1 MKKYLSIALLFL
13 LSASVAY
20 PQTKTTEDLDKRFE
34 DGLSLYFYKNTLR
47 MLNQTDSKEFDE
59 LIKDIEKM
67 KFLMIDKTK
76 DKFSNADYKKLLI
89 GYKDESY
96 EEMVTSRFQGKNFG
110 VYIKEK
116 SGDVKGTVILASD
129 STNLY
134 VLDIVG
140 KIAINKATDLFKT
153 IDESTDIGGKIK
165 DFINHD
171 EKKGK
176 KDEEDDDH
184 DHDNKDDN

>member
-1 MKKYLSIALLFL
+1 MKKIISLLAIFSVISAIAF
-13 LSASVAY
+13 S
-20 PQTKTTEDLDKRFE
+20 QTKTTEDLDKRFE
-34 DGLSLYFYKNTLR
+34 DGLSLYFYKNTLK

-76 DKFSNADYKKLLI
+76 DKFSSADYKKLLS
-89 GYKDESY
+89 GYQGEAY
-96 EEMVTSRFQGKNFG
+96 EEMMTSRFQGKNFG

-165 DFINHD
+165 DFMSHD
-171 EKKGK
+171 DKKKGK
-176 KDEEDDDH
+176 DEDDDH
-184 DHDNKDDN
+184 

>member
-1 MKKYLSIALLFL
+1 MKKLLSIAILFTL
-13 LSASVAY
+13 VSGIAFS
-20 PQTKTTEDLDKRFE
+20 QTKTTDDLDKRFE

-76 DKFSNADYKKLLI
+76 DKFSSADYKKLLS
-89 GYKDESY
+89 GYQSESY
-96 EEMVTSRFQGKNFG
+96 EEMMTSRFQGKNFG

-165 DFINHD
+165 DFMNPD
-171 EKKGK
+171 EKKKEK
-176 KDEEDDDH
+176 KDEGDH
-184 DHDNKDDN
+184 DKKDDN

>member
-13 LSASVAY
+13 LSAGIAY

-76 DKFSNADYKKLLI
+76 DKFSNADYKKLLS
-89 GYKDESY
+89 GYQGESY
-96 EEMVTSRFQGKNFG
+96 EEMMTSRFQGKNFG
-110 VYIKEK
+110 VYIKET
-116 SGDVKGTVILASD
+116 SGSVKGTVILASD

-140 KIAINKATDLFKT
+140 KIAINKATELFKT

-165 DFINHD
+165 DFMSHD
-171 EKKGK
+171 DKKKEKSDK
-176 KDEEDDDH
+176 DDH
-184 DHDNKDDN
+184 

>member
-1 MKKYLSIALLFL
+1 MKKIISIVFLF
-13 LSASVAY
+13 SVCGSFAFA
-20 PQTKTTEDLDKRFE
+20 QTKTTDDLDKRFD

-76 DKFSNADYKKLLI
+76 EKFSAADYKKLLS
-89 GYKDESY
+89 GYKSESY
-96 EEMVTSRFQGKNFG
+96 EEMMTSRFQGKNFG
-110 VYIKEK
+110 VYIKETG
-116 SGDVKGTVILASD
+116 GDVKGTVVLASD

-140 KIAINKATDLFKT
+140 KIAVRHWRQDQGLYQ
-153 IDESTDIGGKIK
+153 S
-165 DFINHD
+165 
-171 EKKGK
+171 
-176 KDEEDDDH
+176 
-184 DHDNKDDN
+184 